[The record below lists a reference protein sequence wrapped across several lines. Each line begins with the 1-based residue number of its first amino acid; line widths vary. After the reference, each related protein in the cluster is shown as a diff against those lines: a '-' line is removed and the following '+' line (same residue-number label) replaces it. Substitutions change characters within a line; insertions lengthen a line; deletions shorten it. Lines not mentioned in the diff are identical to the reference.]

1 MHKKEFLSCRWG
13 EKMNALDQLFD
24 EMYEH
29 AIGEAFQAAGPI
41 ERKLALRNNLARLL
55 GDFTYLEENIVH
67 EEPRVLEVE
76 EFDTYTREY
85 VMLPITNILEIPMY
99 ILTPKTGRKIHPTVL
114 AIHGHGTGVNEAL
127 GLTTDGTPEP
137 EPTIH
142 NQFALKLVK
151 RGLKVFLPEVIGFGT
166 RRLTRDIEAGNINSC
181 EAMSKNLLMEG
192 KTLAGLRV
200 WEARKVLDFI
210 EKQTD
215 VAKDNLGMMGFS
227 GGSVISTFTAVLDQ
241 RPQAVVL
248 SCYPNTFKGSIMS
261 IRHCIDNYVPGI
273 LQYAELPEW
282 ISLIAPRK
290 LFIEAGEQD
299 HIFPVEHTREAIQEV
314 QASYQ
319 NRPENFAYDIFPGK
333 HQISGRK
340 SFDWLKNQLV

>member
-1 MHKKEFLSCRWG
+1 
-13 EKMNALDQLFD
+13 MNALDQLFD
-24 EMYEH
+24 EMSEH

>member
-142 NQFALKLVK
+142 NQFALKLIK

>member
-1 MHKKEFLSCRWG
+1 
-13 EKMNALDQLFD
+13 MNALDQLFD

-151 RGLKVFLPEVIGFGT
+151 RGLKVFLPEVIGFGK

-319 NRPENFAYDIFPGK
+319 KRPENFAYDIFPGK

>member
-142 NQFALKLVK
+142 NQFALKLIK

-200 WEARKVLDFI
+200 WEARKVLDYI